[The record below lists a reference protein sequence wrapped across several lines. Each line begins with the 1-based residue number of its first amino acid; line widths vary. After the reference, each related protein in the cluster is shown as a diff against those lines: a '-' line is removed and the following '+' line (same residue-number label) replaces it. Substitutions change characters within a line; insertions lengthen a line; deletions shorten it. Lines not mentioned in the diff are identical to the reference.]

1 MSEGRR
7 SKIVVRAEQRVKA
20 REKREKIARFE
31 SCDWGKEIDC
41 TEKTKKLKRQN
52 SENYKDCKDC
62 KNSNTCKNS
71 KNCNSGKSATRGE
84 LPQEIPLSDKTE
96 SGSETEITFAD
107 IMRRKQIEKSEGIVY

>member
-41 TEKTKKLKRQN
+41 TEKTKKLNCKN
-52 SENYKDCKDC
+52 SENY
-62 KNSNTCKNS
+62 KNS
-71 KNCNSGKSATRGE
+71 KNCNSGKSATRE
-84 LPQEIPLSDKTE
+84 LPREIPLSDKTE
-96 SGSETEITFAD
+96 SGSESEITFAD

>member
-1 MSEGRR
+1 MSEGRK
-7 SKIVVRAEQRVKA
+7 SKIIARAEERVRA
-20 REKREKIARFE
+20 REKREKMTRFE

-52 SENYKDCKDC
+52 SENYKNCEDYKDC
-62 KNSNTCKNS
+62 KNSKTC
-71 KNCNSGKSATRGE
+71 KNCNSGKSATWE

-96 SGSETEITFAD
+96 SEITFAD